1 MASLLDVFLAI
12 GSAHA
17 GEPLTHEQLLERM
30 KGHPDDP
37 ERDAAAAAFR
47 TRFNGPLPA
56 VVVRPDEE
64 TAVIA
69 ALFENA
75 GSRS

>member
-17 GEPLTHEQLLERM
+17 GETLTHEQLLERM

-37 ERDAAAAAFR
+37 ERDAAAEAFR
-47 TRFNGPLPA
+47 ARFNGPLPA
-56 VVVRPDEE
+56 VVVLPDEE

-69 ALFENA
+69 ALFEHA
-75 GSRS
+75 GRRS